1 MWRTCFHAFHM
12 NKMIQIRNVPEAM
25 HRQLKARAALEGI
38 SMSLYVL
45 RELERALA
53 RAERREVIE
62 RIGRRPEV
70 TLDPPA
76 AEILREAREERY
88 L

>member
-1 MWRTCFHAFHM
+1 
-12 NKMIQIRNVPEAM
+12 MIQVRNVPEAL

-45 RELERALA
+45 RELEEALA
-53 RAERREVIE
+53 RATRHEVVE
-62 RIGRRPEV
+62 RIGRRLEV
-70 TLDPPA
+70 TLDQPA

-88 L
+88 R

>member
-1 MWRTCFHAFHM
+1 M

-25 HRQLKARAALEGI
+25 HRQLKARAALEGT

-45 RELERALA
+45 RELEQALA

-62 RIGRRPEV
+62 RIGRRPGV
-70 TLDPPA
+70 TLDRPA
-76 AEILREAREERY
+76 AETLREARY